1 MAAKIFVLICILSAG
16 TSASTCDAQDDLP
29 RLNANAS
36 IFVGQPRTELMLN
49 KYYNHFELSD
59 LLYRLE
65 HTFADILKV
74 TTIGKSAV
82 DKKDIFAVEISQGVR
97 QERRLMK
104 PMFKYV
110 ANMHGDE
117 TVGYA
122 LMVIEI
128 IHFHYLYKKWLP
140 FI

>member
-1 MAAKIFVLICILSAG
+1 ML
-16 TSASTCDAQDDLP
+16 
-29 RLNANAS
+29 
-36 IFVGQPRTELMLN
+36 FVGQPRTELMLN

-128 IHFHYLYKKWLP
+128 ILFHYLYKKWLP